1 MSGVS
6 KAIFDALSTRPSQIE
21 VDDPVVEG
29 KKPAINKFQ
38 MRSRFAMWLADY
50 KDEKAAQRGS
60 AACAKLSTRPYSE
73 RKRRPRISP
82 SCKSDCGRSAQGAYS
97 AGPPSR
103 AHRASIRAI
112 TLSCTPRAA
121 SV

>member
-6 KAIFDALSTRPSQIE
+6 KAIFDALSIRPSQIE
-21 VDDPVVEG
+21 VDHPVVEG

-38 MRSRFAMWLADY
+38 MRGRFAMWLADY
-50 KDEKAAQRGS
+50 KDEKAARGS
-60 AACAKLSTRPYSE
+60 AACSKLSTHPYSE

-82 SCKSDCGRSAQGAYS
+82 SCKSDCSRGAQGAYS